1 MLESQ
6 TRFLKYLP
14 RPMILTSES
23 EAMNFQMCI
32 WLHGHLTNAIRFLF
46 TLYKSHGREEG
57 VFLFKFT
64 LSCIESVLHIFNFDF
79 YKLDIC

>member
-14 RPMILTSES
+14 RPMILTSDP

-46 TLYKSHGREEG
+46 TLYKSLG
-57 VFLFKFT
+57 FKGDTDQACFRYMY
-64 LSCIESVLHIFNFDF
+64 HILTQYANHF
-79 YKLDIC
+79 KAEHCS